1 LSFCILTKSIY
12 IIATTSEFFK
22 DAKYLSKKADI
33 YYYWPIL
40 KFMKIIGKIND
51 YKIIM
56 I

>member
-1 LSFCILTKSIY
+1 LYSDKINIY
-12 IIATTSEFFK
+12 YCNYFRFFK